1 MIIVTCTMWCWD
13 STSDKI
19 YKAFLKKEPLT
30 NNWKVDFGYGR
41 RNQTLKTGTKTES
54 PLSFVKATEVF
65 NKLIAS
71 KVKKG
76 YEVQRPTHFEAE
88 KIIAFQDC
96 LSALLNGNHISG
108 KDYQSLYGMLGS
120 NDPET
125 SQLAQTIIITKD
137 KEHGSR
143 INL

>member
-1 MIIVTCTMWCWD
+1 MIIVTCTMWCWGP
-13 STSDKI
+13 TSDKI

-30 NNWKVDFGYGR
+30 NNWRVDFGYGR

-71 KVKKG
+71 KLKKG
-76 YEVQRPTHFEAE
+76 YEVQRPTRFEEE

-96 LSALLNGNHISG
+96 LSALLNGNYISG
-108 KDYQSLYGMLGS
+108 KDYQSLYEMLGS
-120 NDPET
+120 DDSET
-125 SQLAQTIIITKD
+125 SQLAQKIIITKD
-137 KEHGSR
+137 KEYGSR
-143 INL
+143 ISL

>member
-1 MIIVTCTMWCWD
+1 MIIVTCSMWNW
-13 STSDKI
+13 SNNSDKL
-19 YKAFLKKEPLT
+19 YNVFLKKEPLT
-30 NNWKVDFGYGR
+30 NNWKVDFAYGR
-41 RNQTLKTGTKTES
+41 RGRTLKTGTKTDR
-54 PLSFVKATEVF
+54 PTTFVKANAIFE
-65 NKLIAS
+65 KLKAS
-71 KVKKG
+71 KIKGG
-76 YEVQRPTHFEAE
+76 YEVQRPNYLEVE

-108 KDYQSLYGMLGS
+108 KDYQSLYGMLDS